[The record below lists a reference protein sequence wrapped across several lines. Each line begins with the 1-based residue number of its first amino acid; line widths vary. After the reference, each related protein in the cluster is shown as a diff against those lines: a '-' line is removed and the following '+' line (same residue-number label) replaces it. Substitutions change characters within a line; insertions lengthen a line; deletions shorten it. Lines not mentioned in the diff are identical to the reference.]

1 MTVFS
6 SFWRLAVPVALI
18 AGQTL
23 LPATAFAQRSEAEIQ
38 AQIDAELNALKKA
51 DEEARAAEALEAQ
64 RRAEAEAAKAREAVV
79 AQVYETVP
87 VILTTNLGPITLAI
101 EVERAPVTSANFLAY
116 VDGKRLDGTAFYRSF
131 KWDDGTPGGF
141 VQGGTQNDPNRVMKP
156 VPHEPT
162 SKTGLSHIDG
172 VISMA
177 QAAPGTATGDFFI
190 IVGDMRGFDA
200 TAEQPGF
207 AAFGRVIEG
216 MDVLRAIWDAPRSPT
231 KGDGIMK
238 GQMLEPMIK
247 ILSARR
253 GAAN

>member
-1 MTVFS
+1 
-6 SFWRLAVPVALI
+6 
-18 AGQTL
+18 
-23 LPATAFAQRSEAEIQ
+23 
-38 AQIDAELNALKKA
+38 
-51 DEEARAAEALEAQ
+51 
-64 RRAEAEAAKAREAVV
+64 
-79 AQVYETVP
+79 
-87 VILTTNLGPITLAI
+87 
-101 EVERAPVTSANFLAY
+101 
-116 VDGKRLDGTAFYRSF
+116 
-131 KWDDGTPGGF
+131 
-141 VQGGTQNDPNRVMKP
+141 
-156 VPHEPT
+156 
-162 SKTGLSHIDG
+162 
-172 VISMA
+172 MA

-253 GAAN
+253 GASN